1 MLLVR
6 WRSVEQSLPNL
17 FQEEHAMK
25 KRWSIVIALVLVLLI
40 TWVAFGQAGG
50 GGQQRFAQQRE
61 AQMKAAASLQENA
74 AKLRAMMDASA
85 KAMQGRSF
93 QDMTEEDRTKMREQ
107 RQEQQKLVA
116 AMEQDLAR
124 LKGVRQMLT
133 EEDQTVA
140 PLKDILASA
149 QKENAK
155 ETAAKVE
162 KLMAD
167 RQKAFEDKV
176 KAMGYDPSMLEQ
188 MRQRS
193 RQ

>member
-1 MLLVR
+1 
-6 WRSVEQSLPNL
+6 
-17 FQEEHAMK
+17 MK

-50 GGQQRFAQQRE
+50 GGQERFAQMRE

-74 AKLRAMMDASA
+74 AKLRSMMEANA

-93 QDMTEEDRTKMREQ
+93 QDMTDEERTKMREQ
-107 RQEQQKLVA
+107 RQEQQKLIA
-116 AMEQDLAR
+116 AMDQDLAR
-124 LKGVRQMLT
+124 LKSVRDMVRQ
-133 EEDQTVA
+133 EDETMA

-155 ETAAKVE
+155 ETAAKVQ

-176 KAMGYDPSMLEQ
+176 KAMGYDPSMLER
-188 MRQRS
+188 MRQRG
-193 RQ
+193 Q

>member
-1 MLLVR
+1 
-6 WRSVEQSLPNL
+6 
-17 FQEEHAMK
+17 MK
-25 KRWSIVIALVLVLLI
+25 KRWSAVIGLVLVLAI

-50 GGQQRFAQQRE
+50 GGQQRFAQMRE
-61 AQMKAAASLQENA
+61 AQMKAAAALQENA
-74 AKLRAMMDASA
+74 AKLRAMMDANA

>member
-1 MLLVR
+1 
-6 WRSVEQSLPNL
+6 
-17 FQEEHAMK
+17 MK
-25 KRWSIVIALVLVLLI
+25 KRWSAAIGLVLVLAI

-50 GGQQRFAQQRE
+50 GGQQRFAQMRE
-61 AQMKAAASLQENA
+61 AQMKAAAALQENA
-74 AKLRAMMDASA
+74 AKLRAMMDANA

>member
-1 MLLVR
+1 
-6 WRSVEQSLPNL
+6 
-17 FQEEHAMK
+17 MK
-25 KRWSIVIALVLVLLI
+25 KCWSAAIGLVLVLAI

-50 GGQQRFAQQRE
+50 GGQQRFAQMRE
-61 AQMKAAASLQENA
+61 AQMKAAAALQENA
-74 AKLRAMMDASA
+74 AKLRAMMDANA